1 MSAPVLYGP
10 IGRAVRKITPFL
22 ETDALGVYVAALS
35 MWSAAIG
42 GTVKVSSRGNARPV
56 LLWSALVAGT
66 GRGKG
71 TALRAAHHVLDASL
85 GRFLATH
92 TTSGITS
99 GASMVNHL
107 WDQQEATAETEHG
120 RDVRTV
126 VIEEE
131 WTEVLKRVKRDPS
144 FTTKLR
150 AAWDGA
156 TLRNTTKDEAQEVR
170 DPAMVLH
177 AHITPSDW
185 TKYVGESEAAG
196 GSYNRILPFLLGSVP
211 MLDDDRVTLPKVD
224 GWELSDAYGWA
235 TARPRVITLGEDA
248 RPLWRIVRRYARVL
262 GEALPE
268 AQAVFIERT
277 AEQTLRVAAC
287 LAASECSETIKGE
300 MLSAAF
306 TLVRRSVQDAV
317 RITGRATSPKV
328 KRQPLSL
335 ADKVRARIEM
345 HGGRAMSSQVL
356 PFVGAT
362 AAEVRALP
370 GIVVTV
376 ERSGK
381 TGRPATVFS
390 IRGDSSGDSAAQ
402 PASTDSNRN
411 RDTSRH
417 AEPQP
422 ASAEREQNRARV
434 VRLDAY
440 RPEPTQAPE
449 PAPEPKRLVRT
460 PVSVT
465 ERPKPLEEN
474 PFRALL

>member
-1 MSAPVLYGP
+1 MNTPVLYGP

-22 ETDALGVYVAALS
+22 EADALGVYVAALS

-71 TALRAAHHVLDASL
+71 TALRAALHVLDKPL
-85 GRFLATH
+85 GRFIATH

-107 WDQQEATAETEHG
+107 WEQQEATAETEHG
-120 RDVRTV
+120 RDVRALV
-126 VIEEE
+126 VEEE

-150 AAWDGA
+150 AAWDGT
-156 TLRNTTKDEAQEVR
+156 TLRNTTKEEAQEVR

-177 AHITPSDW
+177 SHITPSDW
-185 TKYVGESEAAG
+185 AKYVGESEAAG

-211 MLDDDRVTLPKVD
+211 MLDDDRVALPQVE
-224 GWELSDAYGWA
+224 GHALTDAYGWA

-262 GEALPE
+262 GETLPE

-287 LAASECSETIKGE
+287 LAASECSEHITEE

-306 TLVRRSVQDAV
+306 SLVRRSVQDAV
-317 RITGRATSPKV
+317 RITKGADAPKV

-345 HGGRAMSSQVL
+345 YSGRAISSQVL
-356 PFVGAT
+356 PYVGAT
-362 AAEVRALP
+362 AAEVKALP

-376 ERSGK
+376 DRSGK
-381 TGRPATVFS
+381 TGRPATVFT
-390 IRGDSSGDSAAQ
+390 IRSDSSGDS
-402 PASTDSNRN
+402 
-411 RDTSRH
+411 
-417 AEPQP
+417 EPQP
-422 ASAEREQNRARV
+422 ASAESDQNRDASRYTEAQPASAEREENRAAV

-440 RPEPTQAPE
+440 RPAPKQAPE
-449 PAPEPKRLVRT
+449 PQMVKRSEPLAD
-460 PVSVT
+460 S
-465 ERPKPLEEN
+465 N

>member
-1 MSAPVLYGP
+1 MSTPVLYGP

-22 ETDALGVYVAALS
+22 ETDPLGVYVAALS

-42 GTVKVSSRGNARPV
+42 GTVKVSSRGSSRPV
-56 LLWSALVAGT
+56 LVWSALCAGT

-71 TALRAAHHVLDASL
+71 TALRAAIQVMDGSL

-99 GASMVNHL
+99 GASLVNHL
-107 WDQQEATAETEHG
+107 WEQQEATAETEHG
-120 RDVRTV
+120 RDVRALV
-126 VIEEE
+126 VEEE

-156 TLRNTTKDEAQEVR
+156 TVRNTTKDEAQEVR

-177 AHITPSDW
+177 SHITPSDW
-185 TKYVGESEAAG
+185 AKYVGESEAAG

-211 MLDDDRVTLPKVD
+211 MLDDDRISLPKVD
-224 GWELSDAYGWA
+224 GSELSDAYGWA
-235 TARPRVITLGEDA
+235 TARPRVITLSEDS
-248 RPLWRIVRRYARVL
+248 RPLWRIVRRYARIL
-262 GEALPE
+262 GETLPE
-268 AQAVFIERT
+268 AQSVFIERT

-287 LAASECSETIKGE
+287 LAASECSETITEE

-317 RITGRATSPKV
+317 RITRGASTPKM

-335 ADKVRARIEM
+335 TEKVRARIEL
-345 HGGRAMSSQVL
+345 HGGRATSSQVL
-356 PFVGAT
+356 PYVGAT
-362 AAEVRALP
+362 AEEVKALP

-381 TGRPATVFS
+381 TGRPATVFTLP
-390 IRGDSSGDSAAQ
+390 GDSSSDAV
-402 PASTDSNRN
+402 
-411 RDTSRH
+411 
-417 AEPQP
+417 PQP
-422 ASAEREQNRARV
+422 ASAEREANRATV
-434 VRLDAY
+434 VRLDTY
-440 RPEPTQAPE
+440 RPAPKQSKEPVPVKR
-449 PAPEPKRLVRT
+449 PAV
-460 PVSVT
+460 PVLDS
-465 ERPKPLEEN
+465 N

>member
-1 MSAPVLYGP
+1 MSTPVLYGP
-10 IGRAVRKITPFL
+10 VGRSVRKISPYL
-22 ETDALGVYVAALS
+22 ETDELGVYVAALS

-71 TALRAAHHVLDASL
+71 TALRAAHHVLDKSL
-85 GRFLATH
+85 GRFVATH

-120 RDVRTV
+120 RDVRALV
-126 VIEEE
+126 VEEE
-131 WTEVLKRVKRDPS
+131 WSEVLRRVKRDPS

-156 TLRNTTKDEAQEVR
+156 TLRNTTKEEAQEVR

-177 AHITPSDW
+177 CHVTPSDW

-211 MLDDDRVTLPKVD
+211 MLDDDRVSLPDVD
-224 GWELSDAYGWA
+224 GRELSDAYGWA
-235 TARPRVITLGEDA
+235 TARPRTITLSETA
-248 RPLWRIVRRYARVL
+248 RPLWRIVRRYARIL
-262 GEALPE
+262 AETLPE
-268 AQAVFIERT
+268 GQAVFIERT
-277 AEQTLRVAAC
+277 AEQTLRAAAC
-287 LAASECSETIKGE
+287 LAASECSEQITEE

-306 TLVRRSVQDAV
+306 SLVRRSVQDTV
-317 RITGRATSPKV
+317 RITKGADAPKV

-335 ADKVRARIEM
+335 TDKVQARIAL
-345 HGGRAMSSQVL
+345 HGGRATSSQVL
-356 PFVGAT
+356 PYVGAT
-362 AAEVRALP
+362 ASEVKALP

-381 TGRPATVFS
+381 TGRPATVFTL
-390 IRGDSSGDSAAQ
+390 RGDTFGDCVPQ

-417 AEPQP
+417 GEAPP
-422 ASAEREQNRARV
+422 ASAEREQKRAQV

-440 RPEPTQAPE
+440 RPAPKQAPKSVPEPTRTE
-449 PAPEPKRLVRT
+449 PHADP
-460 PVSVT
+460 
-465 ERPKPLEEN
+465 N

>member
-1 MSAPVLYGP
+1 MSTPMFYGP
-10 IGRAVRKITPFL
+10 IGRAVRKVAPFV
-22 ETDALGVYVAALS
+22 ETDPLGIYVAALT

-71 TALRAAHHVLDASL
+71 TALRAALHVLDKSL

-107 WDQQEATAETEHG
+107 WEQQEATAETEQG
-120 RDVRTV
+120 RDVRALV
-126 VIEEE
+126 CEEE
-131 WTEVLKRVKRDPS
+131 WSEVLRRVKRDAS
-144 FTTKLR
+144 FTAKLR
-150 AAWDGA
+150 MAFDGA
-156 TLRNTTKDEAQEVR
+156 PLRNTTKEAAQEVR
-170 DPAMVLH
+170 DPAMVFH

-185 TKYVGESEAAG
+185 ARYVGQSEAAG
-196 GSYNRILPFLLGSVP
+196 GSYNRILPFLLGAVP

-224 GWELSDAYGWA
+224 SGELSDAYAWA

-248 RPLWRIVRRYARVL
+248 RPLWRIIRRYARIL
-262 GEALPE
+262 GETLPE
-268 AQAVFIERT
+268 TQAVFIERT

-287 LAASECSETIKGE
+287 LAASECSEIITEE

-317 RITGRATSPKV
+317 RITKGADAPKV
-328 KRQPLSL
+328 KRQPLTL

-345 HGGRAMSSQVL
+345 HGGRATSSQVL

-362 AAEVRALP
+362 AAEVKALP
-370 GIVVTV
+370 EIVVTV

-381 TGRPATVFS
+381 TGRPATVFTLRS
-390 IRGDSSGDSAAQ
+390 DD
-402 PASTDSNRN
+402 
-411 RDTSRH
+411 SRH
-417 AEPQP
+417 SEPQP
-422 ASAEREQNRARV
+422 ASAERVENRATV
-434 VRLDAY
+434 VELDTY
-440 RPEPTQAPE
+440 RPAPKQAPE
-449 PAPEPKRLVRT
+449 AGPVKRSPAPD
-460 PVSVT
+460 SG
-465 ERPKPLEEN
+465 N

>member
-1 MSAPVLYGP
+1 
-10 IGRAVRKITPFL
+10 
-22 ETDALGVYVAALS
+22 

-71 TALRAAHHVLDASL
+71 TALRAAHHVLDTSL

-107 WDQQEATAETEHG
+107 WEQQEATAETEHG
-120 RDVRTV
+120 RDVRAMV
-126 VIEEE
+126 VEEE
-131 WTEVLKRVKRDPS
+131 WSEVLRRVKRDAS
-144 FTTKLR
+144 FTAKLR
-150 AAWDGA
+150 AAWDGT
-156 TLRNTTKDEAQEVR
+156 TLRNTTKEEAQEVR

-177 AHITPSDW
+177 CHVTPSDW
-185 TKYVGESEAAG
+185 AKYVGESEAAG

-211 MLDDDRVTLPKVD
+211 MLDDDRVSLPKVD
-224 GWELSDAYGWA
+224 GSDLSDAYGWA
-235 TARPRVITLGEDA
+235 TARPRVITLAEDA
-248 RPLWRIVRRYARVL
+248 RPLWRIVRRYARIL
-262 GEALPE
+262 GETLPE
-268 AQAVFIERT
+268 GQAVFIERT

-287 LAASECSETIKGE
+287 LAASECSERITEE

-306 TLVRRSVQDAV
+306 TLVRRSAQDAV
-317 RITGRATSPKV
+317 RITKGATSPKV

-345 HGGRAMSSQVL
+345 HGGRATSSQVL
-356 PFVGAT
+356 PYVGAT
-362 AAEVRALP
+362 AAEVKALP
-370 GIVVTV
+370 EIVVNV

-390 IRGDSSGDSAAQ
+390 LRGDTSGESVPQ
-402 PASTDSNRN
+402 PASTDSDRN
-411 RDTSRH
+411 RSTSRH
-417 AEPQP
+417 AEAQP
-422 ASAEREQNRARV
+422 ASAEREQNRASV

-440 RPEPTQAPE
+440 RPEPKHAPE
-449 PAPEPKRLVRT
+449 PVPAPKRSEPRT
-460 PVSVT
+460 DS
-465 ERPKPLEEN
+465 N
-474 PFRALL
+474 PFLALL

>member
-1 MSAPVLYGP
+1 MSTPVFYGP
-10 IGRAVRKITPFL
+10 IGRAVRKIAPFA
-22 ETDALGVYVAALS
+22 ETDPLGIYVAVLS

-42 GTVKVSSRGNARPV
+42 GTVKVSSRGSARPV

-71 TALRAAHHVLDASL
+71 TALRAAHHVLDKSL

-99 GASMVNHL
+99 GASLVNHL

-120 RDVRTV
+120 RDVRALV
-126 VIEEE
+126 VEEE

-156 TLRNTTKDEAQEVR
+156 TLRNTTKEEAQEVR
-170 DPAMVLH
+170 DPALVLH
-177 AHITPSDW
+177 SHITPSDW
-185 TKYVGESEAAG
+185 AKYVGESEAAG

-224 GWELSDAYGWA
+224 GAELADAYGWA
-235 TARPRVITLGEDA
+235 TARPRVITLSEDA
-248 RPLWRIVRRYARVL
+248 RPLWRIVRRYARIL
-262 GEALPE
+262 GETLPE

-287 LAASECSETIKGE
+287 LAASECSESITEE

-306 TLVRRSVQDAV
+306 SLVRRSVQDAV
-317 RITGRATSPKV
+317 RISKGATSPKV
-328 KRQPLSL
+328 KRQRLSL

-345 HGGRAMSSQVL
+345 HGGRATSSQIL
-356 PFVGAT
+356 PYVGAT
-362 AAEVRALP
+362 AEEVKALP

-381 TGRPATVFS
+381 TGRPATVFTL
-390 IRGDSSGDSAAQ
+390 RGDHSGTVTEPVSHSREPMPAA
-402 PASTDSNRN
+402 P
-411 RDTSRH
+411 
-417 AEPQP
+417 
-422 ASAEREQNRARV
+422 EREVQRATV
-434 VRLDAY
+434 VQLDAY
-440 RPEPTQAPE
+440 RPALVPAST
-449 PAPEPKRLVRT
+449 PAPAKRSAA
-460 PVSVT
+460 PV
-465 ERPKPLEEN
+465 PALADN